1 MILKGSR
8 LEFISWIKRDGS
20 GTEPITEDYLK
31 ILQDEK
37 FEVNCLSLSQNT
49 HIASGFNS
57 FVVKIKKADITEKQL
72 TPMQEF
78 YDWINRNG
86 MTADCGIPAIKKAIK
101 QKANELMVKEK
112 EVIITFAKKLVEI
125 QVEGCGCF
133 KNGSMEEEAEEL
145 FKKIFEIE

>member
-20 GTEPITEDYLK
+20 GTESVTEEYAKTMND
-31 ILQDEK
+31 DK
-37 FEVNCLSLSQNT
+37 FEVNCLSLSENT

-78 YDWINRNG
+78 YDWIYRNG
-86 MTADCGIPAIKKAIK
+86 MSPDCGIPAIK
-101 QKANELMVKEK
+101 QKAKELMVKEK
-112 EVIITFAKKLVEI
+112 EVIITFANKLVEI

-133 KNGSMEEEAEEL
+133 KNGSMEEESEEL

>member
-20 GTEPITEDYLK
+20 GTDSVTEEYAK
-31 ILQDEK
+31 TMQDDK
-37 FEVNCLSLSQNT
+37 FEVNGLSLT
-49 HIASGFNS
+49 EGTYIASGFNS
-57 FVVKIKKADITEKQL
+57 FVVKIKKTDIAEKQL

-78 YDWINRNG
+78 YDWIYRNG
-86 MTADCGIPAIKKAIK
+86 MSPDCGIPAIK
-101 QKANELMVKEK
+101 QKVKELIVKEK
-112 EVIITFAKKLVEI
+112 EVIITFANKLVEI

-133 KNGSMEEEAEEL
+133 KNGSMEEESEEL

>member
-20 GTEPITEDYLK
+20 GTEPITQDYLK

-37 FEVNCLSLSQNT
+37 FEVNCLSLSENT

-57 FVVKIKKADITEKQL
+57 FVVRIKKADITEKQL

-78 YDWINRNG
+78 YDWIYRNG
-86 MTADCGIPAIKKAIK
+86 MSPDCGIPAIK
-101 QKANELMVKEK
+101 QKVKELIVKEK
-112 EVIITFAKKLVEI
+112 EVIITFANKLVEI

>member
-37 FEVNCLSLSQNT
+37 FDVNCLSLSENT

-57 FVVKIKKADITEKQL
+57 FVVRIKKADITEKQL

-78 YDWINRNG
+78 YDWIYRNG
-86 MTADCGIPAIKKAIK
+86 MSPDCGIPAIK
-101 QKANELMVKEK
+101 QKVKELIVKEK
-112 EVIITFAKKLVEI
+112 EVIITFANKLVEK

>member
-20 GTEPITEDYLK
+20 GTEPITDDYLK

-37 FEVNCLSLSQNT
+37 FDVNCLSLSENT

-57 FVVKIKKADITEKQL
+57 FVVRIKKADITEKQL

-78 YDWINRNG
+78 YDWIYRNG
-86 MTADCGIPAIKKAIK
+86 MSPDCGIPAIK
-101 QKANELMVKEK
+101 QKVKELIVKEK
-112 EVIITFAKKLVEI
+112 EVIITFANKLVEI